1 MGPDLQ
7 IVVLDMSLEEQM
19 ERIRKRHEAMRTP
32 LIWQRLDVIN
42 VDSGDCDIDGHLRR

>member
-19 ERIRKRHEAMRTP
+19 EKIRKRHEAM
-32 LIWQRLDVIN
+32 IWQRLDVIN
-42 VDSGDCDIDGHLRR
+42 VDLSLIHI